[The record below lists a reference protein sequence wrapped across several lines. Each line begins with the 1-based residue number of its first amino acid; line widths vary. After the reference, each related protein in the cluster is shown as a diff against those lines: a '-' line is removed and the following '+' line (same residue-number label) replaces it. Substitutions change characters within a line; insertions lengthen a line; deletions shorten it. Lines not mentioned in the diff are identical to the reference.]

1 MPWVFLDY
9 MMTCE
14 RVIGG
19 IIAYASLLLEACFL
33 ELPHYLEYLNSV
45 HEDIVVCTFEA
56 M

>member
-1 MPWVFLDY
+1 MGIFRLHDDVSKGHWW
-9 MMTCE
+9 
-14 RVIGG
+14 